1 MTDKMAILGE
11 GDSVLA
17 FKASGVDAYYAS
29 DREQAKDILRKL
41 AKEYAVIFI
50 TEALAAQTVLFQR
63 GADRFSRIAQKFM
76 GRPMKAEVL
85 ARLICRAALANHPR
99 LIYHKH
105 RNVGLVLLGALPIR
119 LQCAVIKLL
128 LR

>member
-50 TEALAAQTVLFQR
+50 TEALAEQMDDLLKKFNQSPYPVILPVPSGNGEGGYARAKMKERMEKALGVDILFNR
-63 GADRFSRIAQKFM
+63 EEK
-76 GRPMKAEVL
+76 
-85 ARLICRAALANHPR
+85 
-99 LIYHKH
+99 
-105 RNVGLVLLGALPIR
+105 
-119 LQCAVIKLL
+119 
-128 LR
+128 